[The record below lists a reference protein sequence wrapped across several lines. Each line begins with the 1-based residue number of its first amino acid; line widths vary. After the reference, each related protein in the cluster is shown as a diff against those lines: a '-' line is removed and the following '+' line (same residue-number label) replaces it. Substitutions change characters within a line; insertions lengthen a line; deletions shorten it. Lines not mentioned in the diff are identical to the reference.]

1 MDREIAPFSYN
12 GTLYINSSKSY
23 FQRALAISCGHVK
36 SHGDHRIAMALSVI
50 ASVSESSIIINDSE
64 VISKSYS
71 NFYSNLLFVSS

>member
-36 SHGDHRIAMALSVI
+36 SHVIIGFLWLCLLLHLFQNHLS
-50 ASVSESSIIINDSE
+50 
-64 VISKSYS
+64 
-71 NFYSNLLFVSS
+71 L